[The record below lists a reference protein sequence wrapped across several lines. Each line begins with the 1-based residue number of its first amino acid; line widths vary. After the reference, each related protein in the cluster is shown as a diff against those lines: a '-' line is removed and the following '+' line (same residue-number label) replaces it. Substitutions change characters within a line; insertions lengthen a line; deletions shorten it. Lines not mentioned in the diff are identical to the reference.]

1 MIEGNVVRA
10 GVPIEKAHKVLIMLH
25 GRGATAKDILALSSN
40 LHVKD
45 FHLIAPEAK
54 GNSWYPFSFLTA
66 IEDNQPYLDH
76 ALNLLKEVLD
86 SVLAVGGF
94 SSQDVFILGF
104 SQGACLALEFAA
116 RNAALYGGVI
126 AFTGGL
132 IGETLKPNFYL
143 GTFQHTAIFIGN
155 SDKDPHVP
163 LSRSTESKVI
173 LESLGAKVI
182 LKVYPDMP
190 HTITKEEIDYVNQ
203 FILTTVR
210 H

>member
-76 ALNLLKEVLD
+76 SLNLLKEVLD
-86 SVLAVGGF
+86 SALAGGL

-132 IGETLKPNFYL
+132 IGETLRATLYS
-143 GTFQHTAIFIGN
+143 GTFQQTAIFIGN

-163 LSRSTESKVI
+163 LSRSTESKSI
-173 LESLGAKVI
+173 LESLGARVI

-190 HTITKEEIDYVNQ
+190 HTITAEEIDYVNQ
-203 FILTTVR
+203 FILTTAR
-210 H
+210 R